1 MFTPRKIRSGPIFSG
16 SGTWSPNSL
25 GASVKPKTS
34 IGEPKTGTFC
44 LGFYRFTSPNLS
56 CPRSPGN
63 AGQRPGRKHSEAGD
77 CKLITLFPLD
87 NPSRRGH
94 MPCRHIDAPA
104 QAACTPRAN
113 GSKWWSRGDSEDS
126 TRARSAERDR
136 TAQYCLKGRDS
147 PQHRAAT
154 DIIDLEAK
162 LAKVRISN
170 VEVWVHF
177 VYNCYA
183 NEGGV
188 DQLSVTGHLGGWEPV
203 VKPTSQRSVFC
214 FGAGGRMQVNRLKPC
229 GKPRCPRL
237 GAPSCEFCLERRP
250 RLCERRRSSR
260 AVSRQLRVT

>member
-1 MFTPRKIRSGPIFSG
+1 MMCEVQVTKVQIHPRADLVRPDFQQF
-16 SGTWSPNSL
+16 WNVDPEL
-25 GASVKPKTS
+25 CRY
-34 IGEPKTGTFC
+34 IG
-44 LGFYRFTSPNLS
+44 PNLFS
-56 CPRSPGN
+56 RAIRETRGP
-63 AGQRPGRKHSEAGD
+63 AAGD

-104 QAACTPRAN
+104 QAACRPRAN